1 MKKRTNYLINTKY
14 QIRFAIKFAIITT
27 LLSGFVAFQLYA
39 IVWPVLSRFVPEE
52 TVSIVTQQIFSRA
65 VIFLA
70 LALVM
75 IVAFTIVISHRVAGP
90 IFSMHRTIKKILNGE
105 AIEFVTIR
113 KNDEFQSFAKDLNGL
128 IAIIQEDRK
137 PSLTNDSIEKP
148 GFTQGKKT

>member
-1 MKKRTNYLINTKY
+1 MKKRTNYLINTRY
-14 QIRFAIKFAIITT
+14 QIKFAIKFAIITT

-52 TVSIVTQQIFSRA
+52 TVSFVTQQIFSRA

-90 IFSMHRTIKKILNGE
+90 IFSMHRTIKRILNGE
-105 AIEFVTIR
+105 TIEFVTLR
-113 KNDEFQSFAKDLNGL
+113 KNDEFQNFAKDLNGL
-128 IAIIQEDRK
+128 IAIIKETK
-137 PSLTNDSIEKP
+137 EPFSTNDSDNMPKS
-148 GFTQGKKT
+148 TQK

>member
-1 MKKRTNYLINTKY
+1 MKKRINYLINTKY

-52 TVSIVTQQIFSRA
+52 TVSFVTQQIFSRA

-105 AIEFVTIR
+105 GIEFVRLR

-128 IAIIQEDRK
+128 IAIIKE
-137 PSLTNDSIEKP
+137 NEK
-148 GFTQGKKT
+148 TLL